1 MALAMRGGGGP
12 YSSMDEALKDDGI
25 EILKLCD
32 GFFRSLEQSLHF
44 LHINLRRRIMLMPHH
59 LLHPCRARI
68 VKQGKGRGGV
78 PQTMYDNAGFLH
90 SRQAQAFGAGWS
102 LSGLRPSSVF
112 APRPPIFTPTSTQGR

>member
-59 LLHPCRARI
+59 LLHPRRVGI
-68 VKQGKGRGGV
+68 IEEGKGRSGIAE
-78 PQTMYDNAGFLH
+78 TMHHNAGFLYPH
-90 SRQAQAFGAGWS
+90 QE
-102 LSGLRPSSVF
+102 
-112 APRPPIFTPTSTQGR
+112 